1 MAKFKDDDFDLDKSL
16 DLDFDDP
23 FAPNPKD
30 EKRGVIARVF
40 GNAKAGARDA
50 FTSPDTLRK
59 ITENILPPAYGRAL
73 SMADSAKAEMSDLH
87 SIVQNELKPAM
98 PIAKRLT
105 EQHLG
110 KVKDHLPKNIADKLA
125 EFAKPEQ
132 VFEIKTDQQRD
143 EESLKASL
151 SEVFSVQ
158 MRAQAQADEK
168 SSIEGGIRHAQ
179 ILSANRTQLQLL
191 SGINHSLRQVVAS
204 NDEITQRYQ
213 RRNLEIQ
220 TRQLFM
226 MRDSLKLQVETTRR
240 FNGFLE
246 AITKNTAMPDILK
259 QDLSHTATQ
268 TIRTKFI
275 GGMHDSAAKLAGN
288 IFGRAGTKLKAKA
301 KEMAGAAAGALGM
314 MDPSQNDGMPGL
326 STFDMVTQMAV
337 KFAITKGGEAAGRK
351 AVKLISKKWP
361 GFDEWFEK
369 MGGSIENLP
378 YFINE
383 WARSGTTQDGWKG
396 SVISGVKDFL
406 SPAKLNTTVNRRDL
420 ADINKVA
427 SFNNLTQRSITEI
440 IPGWLQR
447 IHHSVERISDP
458 TASPLAYDFIR
469 GQFDTESRVVGG
481 IVKAAMSDDRAVASR
496 RQLNDLVDSM
506 VGGADLDSAVRNEL
520 LRELMWDSA
529 QGNGFDLERY
539 SDPLKASKYLSAGSK
554 VILGRLINASGRSQK
569 WKTDRIKDFHAM
581 DIGASMPTATSDFF
595 QHIGQGEL
603 LYKAGILS
611 DRNADGEVDG
621 LQHMD
626 YANFTDR
633 ILNATGGAVK
643 FAKKR
648 AKPVGVL
655 GKVGNFINGKKEPAD
670 DDLFVTPGGQP
681 VLKGEHL
688 LAGRYIDTSDGKPFY
703 YWDDCHGAIH
713 DNVLNATVADEDAM
727 RRGFFD
733 RTGKRVSFRLKS
745 DSGKTNAYENLG
757 NVGSV
762 SSGQTRPA
770 PVDDGVYDIIA
781 NGQVVMSAW
790 MMRLGRYRD
799 QLTGNAI
806 YKPSDIAGPVVDE
819 HGNVVVTARDIA
831 NVLTDSKGGS
841 YAHLIER
848 MRSNAQTTANTLNVG
863 PDRSASA
870 RLGEYGNQDVGTLDA
885 TSGQL
890 LEVNVEQLA
899 ALRTIAE
906 MFAAYAEASSSRNA
920 GEGGG
925 KWGSMGFLDRIAWT
939 GLKGIGTI
947 AGGVG
952 KGAWWWTKKVGGAV
966 GAIGSVGV
974 GAARGTGSFI
984 GQRVSN
990 AMRGMKDI
998 YVNGKREP
1006 ALTKQKIN
1014 FGHYKDEK
1022 TGKKITR
1029 WRDITGPVID
1039 VSTGEYVID
1048 QEDFDRG
1055 IFVKGPAGLQRLMG
1069 GVVGGASTLLGAA
1082 ARFYGNVAALPFKL
1096 ANMGLKAAT
1105 STAKWLF
1112 EKQVDVYVKG
1122 EKTPR
1127 LKASKMKTRRYYNVG
1142 GKRPGWIV
1150 ESYDDIHGE
1159 IKELAPGSSKPSK
1172 EDITVLHEEEIHEP
1186 GLCNRWGMK
1195 LATPFARLL
1204 GVAGNAAV
1212 RTLQGVGALFGGAL
1226 KGYGKLF
1233 GGIMGIGGNTIGAI
1247 LGAPFKM
1254 LGAVLNPFEKH
1265 GERQVQL
1272 LEGILKLLEDRMPAT
1287 GPRKGSWQEQNMLKE
1302 KLEEEEKRQE
1312 EEEERESRWGLGSV
1326 MSKLGGFFG
1335 RGGSDDEDEDEDD
1348 DDGSLLSDAADAAD
1362 IYDAVGDAN
1371 ERRRGRSGL
1380 RRGGGRW
1387 NRYRRN
1393 RRAKR
1398 LRRERAARA
1407 SGRGGRA
1414 GRLGRI
1420 FGMGRGGAAANAAR
1434 GAGAARTAG
1443 TAARSVGGLRSAG
1456 MAGAGLAAGGGLA
1469 AAAASTGGGLV
1480 GGLGGYHA
1488 ADWVAGKAGLEEGSA
1503 GRTAV
1508 GVTGGVAGGVAG
1520 AALTAKVVG
1529 GTVAVLGAPVVG
1541 IGLAAAAAVG
1551 GLAYLGYKQYKYG
1564 RLTPIRR
1571 FRHMQYGVPDSG
1583 ASTNEKIFKLEEL
1596 LINHVG
1602 EKNGGLEIV
1611 SKGTN
1616 GKEISMEQVYEIAG
1630 VEKGWVFSRDD
1641 ERIAFNRWYS
1651 NRFKPLFLSWVK
1663 ELRAIAP
1670 NVNLMEAE
1678 EKLPA
1683 DQMEQ
1688 LLRKAWA
1695 FSPALYRYPD
1705 GPFGDPAVTSQS
1717 EIEDAFNLALKEI
1730 GKTPE
1735 EKNRSKAM
1743 GLMRTMGMLNPAG
1756 FVAVKLWDRHQRKKD
1771 EQRATEATA
1780 ENIEK
1785 ETGQA
1790 LAATTGTVINTKG
1803 ADSLLPSTL
1812 VRLGKL
1818 TATQAIRVRAYG
1830 LTNLDQDRVRAL
1842 LATEQH
1848 VLKNVGV
1855 SSSGRV
1861 HFLLG
1866 ADQVYANVAGLF
1878 GLTANSTEDR
1888 ARWCQWFI
1896 NRFQPTL
1903 AAYLSAVRA
1912 VNSSADFTTPER
1924 TLKPSELIQVAQAVM
1939 SAKTDTGDSVWSW
1952 KGSPWSSREQLSS
1965 DSNAVAGSLL
1975 VLKQKAEKETV
1986 REDAVTGQDAA
1997 VKKDRGVLGGMM
2009 DAMRR
2014 GASATSDWLLGS
2026 RENRNFVGRT
2036 VDGVMGGVR
2045 AVRNS
2050 LVSAY
2055 EAAKEGDL
2063 AGVGQAAVNLSTA
2076 GFSTFSATHGS
2087 MAPVVHPGGG
2097 SGGDINSLP
2106 TPPPNFEVSAIRK
2119 GDERAKIYK
2128 PLIVA
2133 VARMVGVDA
2142 ATLMR
2147 MCALESS
2154 FHAGASASVGT
2165 ATGLFQFVRGTW
2177 EDMLRKY
2184 GRMYGISMEA
2194 PRTDPRANAL
2204 MGACYIKENAE
2215 GMARW
2220 IGRPVTE
2227 MDIYMAHFLGPG
2239 GYRSFCRAGD
2249 GEIGARVLPAA
2260 ANNNRPSFYTG
2271 NRALTIGEIKQK
2283 IQARLAR
2290 VNVDYPEAMAGLN
2303 APSFSGVSS
2312 SVSSTAAATP
2322 VSSATAAAASP
2333 VTATGTRAVNAT
2345 PTPVTGATGAIQAAV
2360 PQTGAVAA
2368 PAVAPRAAGGS
2379 MVASAATV
2387 PTGSSSVPTSD
2398 LPIVRL
2404 VREPSTDSGT
2414 FGRFTLPDGTVLH
2427 SLELPWKEN
2436 APQMSC
2442 IPVGSYRAEMRATRN
2457 FGNAYE
2463 LKNVPGR
2470 SAILI
2475 HAGNFA
2481 GDVSKGMKANSQGCI
2496 LLGLGRNEQNG
2507 QKSITSS
2514 RGAMETFLAK
2524 MAGRPFLLVVTGSNG
2539 IANDVS
2545 TAVRS
2550 PTETSIPAVT
2560 PAPSIQSV
2568 RSLEATAASQR
2579 QADAEQQAAATR
2591 AAEARAAAQR
2601 QAAAQQISNQR
2612 NEEARMS
2619 GVTEILTRSYETQR
2633 KIETNTA
2640 DAVSLLR
2647 QLLRQPGIAEKPT
2660 ATPAPAPAPASTP
2673 ASPRPLGQRRDAPV
2687 SVRYEQ

>member
-1 MAKFKDDDFDLDKSL
+1 MANFKDDDFDLDKSL

-59 ITENILPPAYGRAL
+59 ITENILPSSYGRAL
-73 SMADSAKAEMSDLH
+73 SMADSVKSEMSDLH

-98 PIAKRLT
+98 PVAKRLT

-110 KVKDHLPKNIADKLA
+110 KVKDHLPKNIADRLA
-125 EFAKPEQ
+125 EFAKPEP
-132 VFEIKTDQQRD
+132 VFEVKTEQQRD

-151 SEVFSVQ
+151 SEVFGVQ

-168 SSIEGGIRHAQ
+168 ASIEGSIRHAQ
-179 ILSANRTQLQLL
+179 VLSANRTQLQLL
-191 SGINHSLRQVVAS
+191 TGINRNLTRMVAS

-275 GGMHDSAAKLAGN
+275 GGMHDSAARLAGN

-301 KEMAGAAAGALGM
+301 KEMAGGLASAIGM
-314 MDPSQNDGMPGL
+314 ADPSQDDGMGI
-326 STFDMVTQMAV
+326 SMFDMVTQQAV
-337 KFAITKGGEAAGRK
+337 RFAITKGGEAAGRK
-351 AVKLISKKWP
+351 AVKLISRKWP

-383 WARSGTTQDGWKG
+383 WARSGTAQDGWKG
-396 SVISGVKDFL
+396 TVVSGVKDFL
-406 SPAKLNTTVNRRDL
+406 APSKLNTTVNRRDL

-427 SFNNLTQRSITEI
+427 AFNNLTQRSITEI

-447 IHHSVERISDP
+447 IHHSVERINDP
-458 TASPLAYDFIR
+458 NATPIAYDFIK
-469 GQFDTESRVVGG
+469 GQFDTESRVMGS
-481 IVKAAMSDDRAVASR
+481 IAKAAMSDDKAVASR
-496 RQLNDLVDSM
+496 QQLNDLVDSL
-506 VGGADLDSAVRNEL
+506 VGGADLDSTVRNEL
-520 LRELMWDSA
+520 IRELMWDSA
-529 QGNGFDLERY
+529 DGRGFRIENY
-539 SDPLKASKYLSAGSK
+539 TDPLKSSKYLSAGSK
-554 VILGRLINASGRSQK
+554 VILSRLINLSGRTQK
-569 WKTDRIKDFHAM
+569 WKTDRIHDFHAM
-581 DIGASMPTATSDFF
+581 DIGKSLPTATTDFF

-603 LYKAGILS
+603 LHKAGILS
-611 DRNADGEVDG
+611 ERNAAGEVDG
-621 LQHMD
+621 QQHID

-633 ILNATGGAVK
+633 ILNASGGAGK
-643 FAKKR
+643 FGKKR
-648 AKPVGVL
+648 ASPGGVT
-655 GKVGNFINGKKEPAD
+655 GKIGEFINGRKDPSD
-670 DDLFVTPGGQP
+670 DDLYVTPGGQA

-703 YWDDCHGAIH
+703 YWSDCHGAIH
-713 DNVLNATVADEDAM
+713 DNVLNAIVADEDAM
-727 RRGFFD
+727 RRGFFNKE
-733 RTGKRVSFRLKS
+733 GKRVSFRLKS
-745 DSGKTNAYENLG
+745 DATKSAAFENLG
-757 NVGSV
+757 SVG
-762 SSGQTRPA
+762 PA
-770 PVDDGVYDIIA
+770 APAGRRAPIDDGVYDILSG
-781 NGQVVMSAW
+781 GQVVMSAW

-819 HGNVVVTARDIA
+819 HGNVIVTARDIA
-831 NVLTDSKGGS
+831 NVLTDSKGGT
-841 YAHLIER
+841 YEHLVER
-848 MRSNAQTTANTLNVG
+848 MRGHAQTTANTLNVG
-863 PDRSASA
+863 PNQSASQ
-870 RLGEYGNQDVGTLDA
+870 RLGEIGNQDVATLDSI
-885 TSGQL
+885 SGQL
-890 LEVNVEQLA
+890 LEVNVEQLS

-939 GLKGIGTI
+939 GLKGVGAV
-947 AGGVG
+947 AGGIG
-952 KGAWWWTKKVGGAV
+952 KGAWWWAKKVGGAV

-990 AMRGMKDI
+990 IMRGMKDI

-1014 FGHYKDEK
+1014 LGHYKDEK

-1048 QEDFDRG
+1048 QEDFDKG
-1055 IFVKGPAGLQRLMG
+1055 IYVKGPQGLQRLAG
-1069 GVVGGASTLLGAA
+1069 GLVGGASALLGAA

-1096 ANMGLKAAT
+1096 ANLGLKAVTGAG
-1105 STAKWLF
+1105 KWLF

-1150 ESYDDIHGE
+1150 ETYDDIHGE

-1172 EDITVLHEEEIHEP
+1172 EDITVLHEEEIHDP

-1195 LATPFARLL
+1195 LTTPFARIL
-1204 GVAGNAAV
+1204 GAVGGAAV

-1254 LGAVLNPFEKH
+1254 LGAILNPFEKH

-1272 LEGILKLLEDRMPAT
+1272 LESILKILEDRMPGK
-1287 GPRKGSWQEQNMLKE
+1287 GPRKGSWQEQNILKE

-1312 EEEERESRWGLGSV
+1312 EEEQRESRWGLGSM
-1326 MSKLGGFFG
+1326 MSKLGGLFG
-1335 RGGSDDEDEDEDD
+1335 RGDDEEDMEDED

-1380 RRGGGRW
+1380 KRGGGRW

-1393 RRAKR
+1393 RAARR
-1398 LRRERAARA
+1398 LRRQRAARGA
-1407 SGRGGRA
+1407 GGRGGRL
-1414 GRLGRI
+1414 GRL
-1420 FGMGRGGAAANAAR
+1420 FGMGRGGGAAASAAR
-1434 GAGAARTAG
+1434 SADISRSIGAARAAGGIRTAG
-1443 TAARSVGGLRSAG
+1443 IT
-1456 MAGAGLAAGGGLA
+1456 GAGLAAGGGLA
-1469 AAAASTGGGLV
+1469 AAAASTGGGLIGGV
-1480 GGLGGYHA
+1480 GGYKA
-1488 ADWVAGKAGLEEGSA
+1488 ADWAAGKAGLEEGSA
-1503 GRTAV
+1503 ARTAV
-1508 GVTGGVAGGVAG
+1508 GVTGGVAGGAAG
-1520 AALTAKVVG
+1520 AALTAKIAGGVVA
-1529 GTVAVLGAPVVG
+1529 TLGAPVVG
-1541 IGLAAAAAVG
+1541 IGLAAAAVVG
-1551 GLAYLGYKQYKYG
+1551 GIAYLGYKQYKYG

-1583 ASTNEKIFKLEEL
+1583 ADTNKKIFKLEEL
-1596 LINHVG
+1596 LVNHVG
-1602 EKNGGLEIV
+1602 EKNGSLDLV
-1611 SKGTN
+1611 PKGTN

-1630 VEKGWVFSRDD
+1630 VEAGWVFSRRE
-1641 ERIAFNRWYS
+1641 ERISFNRWFT
-1651 NRFKPLFLSWVK
+1651 NRFKPVFLTWVK

-1688 LLRKAWA
+1688 LIRKAWA
-1695 FSPALYRYPD
+1695 MSHETYSHPD
-1705 GPFGDPAVTSQS
+1705 GPFGDPAVTSVN

-1735 EKNRSKAM
+1735 EKNRSKAL
-1743 GLMRTMGMLNPAG
+1743 GAIRTMAMFTPVGLVG
-1756 FVAVKLWDRHQRKKD
+1756 VKLWDRHQRKKD
-1771 EQRATEATA
+1771 EERAAQATA

-1785 ETGQA
+1785 ETGQP
-1790 LAATTGTVINTKG
+1790 LAATTGTIINTKG
-1803 ADSLLPSTL
+1803 ADNLLPSTL

-1830 LTNLDQDRVRAL
+1830 LGNLDQDRVRAL

-1861 HFLLG
+1861 HFLLD
-1866 ADQVYANVAGLF
+1866 ADQVYSNVAGLF
-1878 GLTANSTEDR
+1878 GLTPNSTEDR
-1888 ARWCQWFI
+1888 ARWCQWYI

-1903 AAYLSAVRA
+1903 AAYLGAVRA
-1912 VNSSADFTTPER
+1912 ANSSADFATPER
-1924 TLKPSELIQVAQAVM
+1924 TLKPSDLVQVSQAVM
-1939 SAKTDTGDSVWSW
+1939 AAKNGNGESIWNWRS
-1952 KGSPWSSREQLSS
+1952 SPWSAREQLNS

-1975 VLKQKAEKETV
+1975 VLKQKVEKETV
-1986 REDAVTGQDAA
+1986 REDAVDGQAAA
-1997 VKKDRGVLGGMM
+1997 VKKDRGILGSMM
-2009 DAMRR
+2009 DSMRS
-2014 GASATSDWLLGS
+2014 GARAASDWLLGAKG
-2026 RENRNFVGRT
+2026 NRNFAGRT
-2036 VDGVMGGVR
+2036 VDGAVAGFR
-2045 AVRNS
+2045 AIGNALTS
-2050 LVSAY
+2050 GY
-2055 EAAKEGDL
+2055 EAAKEGDW
-2063 AGVGQAAVNLSTA
+2063 AGVGQAAMNVGTSGLN
-2076 GFSTFSATHGS
+2076 TFSATHGS
-2087 MAPVVHPGGG
+2087 LAPVVHPGGG

-2133 VARMVGVDA
+2133 AARMVGVDPGMM
-2142 ATLMR
+2142 MR

-2154 FHAGASASVGT
+2154 FHAGVSAST
-2165 ATGLFQFVRGTW
+2165 SSATGLFQFIRSTW
-2177 EDMLRKY
+2177 ASMLTKY
-2184 GRMYGISMEA
+2184 GPKFGVSLNA
-2194 PRTDPRANAL
+2194 NRTDARANAL
-2204 MGACYIKENAE
+2204 MGACFIKENADS
-2215 GMARW
+2215 MARW

-2227 MDIYMAHFLGPG
+2227 LDVYMSHFLGAG
-2239 GYRSFCRAGD
+2239 GYRTFCRAGD
-2249 GEIGARVLPAA
+2249 SEIGARVLPSAA
-2260 ANNNRPSFYTG
+2260 GSNRPTFYEGT
-2271 NRALTIGEIKQK
+2271 RALTVGEIKQK
-2283 IQARLAR
+2283 ILARLAR
-2290 VNVDYPEAMAGLN
+2290 VNVDYPEAMAGL
-2303 APSFSGVSS
+2303 AATAAFAGVSS
-2312 SVSSTAAATP
+2312 SVSSTAGVTP
-2322 VSSATAAAASP
+2322 VSSATAAAAAP
-2333 VTATGTRAVNAT
+2333 LTATGTRAVNST
-2345 PTPVTGATGAIQAAV
+2345 PTAVTGNTGGVSAAA
-2360 PQTGAVAA
+2360 PQTSAVAPQAA
-2368 PAVAPRAAGGS
+2368 PARASGTAPAA
-2379 MVASAATV
+2379 AAATI
-2387 PTGSSSVPTSD
+2387 PTGSSSVPTGD

-2404 VREPSTDSGT
+2404 VREPSSDSGT
-2414 FGRFTLPDGTVLH
+2414 FGRFTLPDGTALH

-2442 IPVGSYRAEMRATRN
+2442 IPVGSYRAEMRATTN

-2463 LKNVPGR
+2463 VKNVPGR
-2470 SAILI
+2470 SGILI

-2481 GDVSKGMKANSQGCI
+2481 GDMSKGMKANSRGCI
-2496 LLGLGRNEQNG
+2496 LLGLGRGEQGG

-2539 IANDVS
+2539 IANDVVT
-2545 TAVRS
+2545 TARS
-2550 PTETSIPAVT
+2550 ATETSIPTAS

-2568 RSLEATAASQR
+2568 RSLEASAATQR
-2579 QADAEQQAAATR
+2579 QADAEQRAAAER
-2591 AAEARAAAQR
+2591 AAVARAADQR
-2601 QAAAQQISNQR
+2601 QIASQQINTQR
-2612 NEEARMS
+2612 NEEARMT
-2619 GVTEILTRSYETQR
+2619 GIGDILNRSYEVQR
-2633 KIETNTA
+2633 KIETNTS

-2647 QLLRQPGIAEKPT
+2647 QLLRQPGIAEKPAGAT
-2660 ATPAPAPAPASTP
+2660 APASSPAPAQ
-2673 ASPRPLGQRRDAPV
+2673 SPTATRSFGQRREAPV
-2687 SVRYEQ
+2687 SVRYDQ